1 MESFMRK
8 SERIDSEDWIEEIL
22 RNKEKF
28 ISDIKNS
35 PAVLRKNR
43 EAAEMLSSL
52 KPPFPWDND
61 SSQNKK

>member
-1 MESFMRK
+1 MTTFMEK
-8 SERIDSEDWIEEIL
+8 QNQVDSEAWIEEIL

-28 ISDIKNS
+28 IADVKNS
-35 PAVLRKNR
+35 PAVLRKNQ
-43 EAAEMLSSL
+43 EAVEHLSKL